1 MMSPIVSR
9 SAMSMPRH
17 RFPWVIGSLLLGLSL
32 LAGCKSTDTTF
43 DTKEAAME
51 AFVKAAER
59 GDTAAMATMLGP
71 GGEEIVSSGDEVR
84 DARGLEHFVA
94 IAREKTAFEDYEG
107 ESIVVLGNSEWPLPI
122 PLVEEDGSWRFDAAA
137 AKEEILSRRIGRNE
151 LTTIAVCHAYA
162 DAQAEYARQGRDGN
176 PRAYAQRLKSTP
188 GKHDGLYWEA
198 AEGEEESPMGD
209 LVAMAADE
217 GYAMESKP
225 AEYHGYIF
233 KSLRAQGPNAPG
245 GARSYVKDGL
255 MTGGFALLAW
265 PIEYDNSGIMTFIVN
280 QQGVLFQKDL
290 GPETAKLAPAIE
302 AYDPDGSWHPT
313 GD

>member
-1 MMSPIVSR
+1 
-9 SAMSMPRH
+9 MPRH
-17 RFPWVIGSLLLGLSL
+17 RFPWVVGSLLLGLSL

-43 DTKEAAME
+43 ESKEAAME
-51 AFVKAAER
+51 ALVQAAER
-59 GDTAAMATMLGP
+59 GDSGAMAAMLGP
-71 GGEEIVSSGDEVR
+71 GGEEIVSSGDQVR
-84 DARGLEHFVA
+84 DTHALELFVS

-107 ESIVVLGNSEWPLPI
+107 ESIALIGNSEWPLPI
-122 PLVEEDGSWRFDAAA
+122 PIVQEEGSWRFDAAA
-137 AKEEILSRRIGRNE
+137 AKDEILNRRIGRNE

-162 DAQAEYARQGRDGN
+162 DAQVEYARLERDGN
-176 PRAYAQRLKSTP
+176 PRAYAQRLRSAP

-198 AEGEEESPMGD
+198 AAGEEESPMGD

-225 AEYHGYIF
+225 AQYHGYIF
-233 KSLRAQGPNAPG
+233 KTLRAQGPNAPG

-265 PIEYDNSGIMTFIVN
+265 PIDYGNSGIMTFIVN
-280 QQGVLFQKDL
+280 QQGIVFEKDL

-302 AYDPDGSWHPT
+302 AYDPDDSWYPT